1 MRRGDPGE
9 KSQGTL
15 PVFLGRAQ
23 PLVCCSRNPQGGGF
37 LCNIQSCCVAWRS
50 SAPWLR
56 STVAALRVQPG
67 AAGGCPA
74 LLFFLL
80 LPHCWTPE
88 THLLAVPSGFQ
99 PFFCPLHPFT
109 GRILPRAGG
118 DRASPSQ
125 HLLFLVP
132 PLLHP
137 TQLVSPGCAPGPS
150 SCRVLVG
157 LVLFP
162 KNPWVL
168 TVGLSPWGG
177 SILATCGPLYPSRS
191 IPARIIPSSP
201 LKNA

>member
-1 MRRGDPGE
+1 MEELSPLAEEHGRG
-9 KSQGTL
+9 
-15 PVFLGRAQ
+15 A
-23 PLVCCSRNPQGGGF
+23 
-37 LCNIQSCCVAWRS
+37 
-50 SAPWLR
+50 
-56 STVAALRVQPG
+56 PG
-67 AAGGCPA
+67 ATWCCWGLSCPA
-74 LLFFLL
+74 FFFLL

-88 THLLAVPSGFQ
+88 THLWAVPSGFQ

-150 SCRVLVG
+150 SCRVLAA

-162 KNPWVL
+162 KKPL
-168 TVGLSPWGG
+168 GAHSGAEPLGG
-177 SILATCGPLYPSRS
+177 QHFGHVW
-191 IPARIIPSSP
+191 SP
-201 LKNA
+201 LSISEHSSADNSIFTS

>member
-1 MRRGDPGE
+1 MEELSPFAEEHGHG
-9 KSQGTL
+9 
-15 PVFLGRAQ
+15 A
-23 PLVCCSRNPQGGGF
+23 
-37 LCNIQSCCVAWRS
+37 
-50 SAPWLR
+50 
-56 STVAALRVQPG
+56 PG
-67 AAGGCPA
+67 ATWCCWGLSCPA
-74 LLFFLL
+74 FFFFLL

-88 THLLAVPSGFQ
+88 THLLAVPPGFQ
-99 PFFCPLHPFT
+99 PCFCPRHPLA

-168 TVGLSPWGG
+168 TVGLSP
-177 SILATCGPLYPSRS
+177 
-191 IPARIIPSSP
+191 
-201 LKNA
+201 